1 MAPLAREGL
10 REIRAWVFDAYG
22 TLFDYASAAARCT
35 DMLGNDA
42 VRLTELWRQKQ
53 LQYAWLRSLQG
64 DYADFWQVT
73 GDALD
78 FAMASLGIQNDGL
91 RARLMQLYLTL
102 EPFPE
107 VANVLSVLKAANLR
121 TAILSNGSRAM
132 LTAVVENAGLTQ
144 LLEHVL
150 SVDEV
155 GVYKTHPAVYR
166 LAVER
171 LAVPAHAI
179 AFVSSN
185 AWDAYA
191 ASAFGMRVLWCNRY
205 GALPEKLP
213 GNPDLV
219 IRSLSEIPD
228 LIQT

>member
-1 MAPLAREGL
+1 
-10 REIRAWVFDAYG
+10 
-22 TLFDYASAAARCT
+22 
-35 DMLGNDA
+35 
-42 VRLTELWRQKQ
+42 LTELWRQKQ
-53 LQYAWLRSLQG
+53 LQYAWLRTLQG

-78 FAMASLGIQNDGL
+78 FAMASLGIQNDAL
-91 RARLMQLYLTL
+91 RDRLMQLYLTL

-107 VANVLSVLKAANLR
+107 VAGVLSALRSANFK
-121 TAILSNGSRAM
+121 TAILSNGSREM
-132 LTAVVENAGLTQ
+132 LAAVVKNAGIAQ
-144 LLEHVL
+144 LLDHVL

-155 GVYKTHPAVYR
+155 RAYKTHPSVYR

-171 LAVPAHAI
+171 LGVPAHEI

-185 AWDAYA
+185 AWDAFA

-205 GALPEKLP
+205 GGQPEKLP
-213 GNPDLV
+213 GKPDV
-219 IRSLSEIPD
+219 IISSLSEIPA

>member
-1 MAPLAREGL
+1 MTSVAGDGL
-10 REIRAWVFDAYG
+10 KEIRAWVFDAYG
-22 TLFDYASAAARCT
+22 TVFDYASAATRCT
-35 DMLGNDA
+35 GILGNDA
-42 VRLTELWRQKQ
+42 ARLTERWRQKQ
-53 LQYAWLRSLQG
+53 LQYAWLRTLQG

-78 FAMASLGIQNDGL
+78 FAMASLGIHNDEL
-91 RARLMQLYLTL
+91 RERLMQLYLTL

-107 VANVLSVLKAANLR
+107 VASVLSVLKTANFT
-121 TAILSNGSRAM
+121 TAILSNGSREM
-132 LTAVVENAGLTQ
+132 LAAVVENAGIAQ
-144 LLEHVL
+144 LLDNVL

-155 GVYKTHPAVYR
+155 RAYKTHPSVYR

-171 LAVPAHAI
+171 LGVPAHAI

-205 GALPEKLP
+205 GDHPEKLP
-213 GNPDLV
+213 GNPDLI

-228 LIQT
+228 LIKT